1 MKCKYIKYF
10 AIVFLTLLCGVFGG
24 CSDWTDVESVDVEI
38 VRPDQQNPVLW
49 AKYMAALKA
58 YKSSGHLIAY
68 TSFDNGVKGAVGES
82 GFLRSLP
89 DSLDI
94 VSLNNGD
101 NITAYDLEDIKVL
114 QQKSTKVIY
123 LIDYAARAQE
133 LSDLAKLDSYI
144 EDVMS
149 RVEEMNLDGF
159 SFTGTPI
166 LGDVDQEAAALL
178 LIEKLST
185 VAGSGKD
192 KLLVFE
198 GDPLFIPSS
207 QMDKINYC
215 VLNTQETENVTDLKM
230 QLMDAIDNVMVP
242 RSKLLIAAKIGNEI
256 LDADK
261 VPSSAIDA
269 MSHYVLEMGP
279 LAGLGIYNISIDYF
293 TELGTYYQSRT
304 AIQLMNPSPTK

>member
-1 MKCKYIKYF
+1 MRCKYIKYF
-10 AIVFLTLLCGVFGG
+10 AIVFLTLLCGIFSG
-24 CSDWTDVESVDVEI
+24 CSDWTDVEPVDMET
-38 VRPDQQNPVLW
+38 VRPDQQDPVLW

-68 TSFDNGVKGAVGES
+68 TSFDNGVKDAIGES

-89 DSLDI
+89 DSLDV

-101 NITAYDLEDIKVL
+101 NISAYDLEDIKVL
-114 QQKSTKVIY
+114 QEKSTKVIY
-123 LIDYAARAQE
+123 LIDYAGRAEE

-149 RVEEMNLDGF
+149 RVAEMNLDGF

-207 QMDKINYC
+207 QMEKINYC

-230 QLMDAIDNVMVP
+230 QLMDAIDNAMTP
-242 RSKLLIAAKIGNEI
+242 RSKLLLSATIGNEI

>member
-1 MKCKYIKYF
+1 MRCKYIKYF
-10 AIVFLTLLCGVFGG
+10 AIVFLTLLCGIFSG
-24 CSDWTDVESVDVEI
+24 CSDWTDVEPVDMET
-38 VRPDQQNPVLW
+38 VRPDQQDPVLW

-68 TSFDNGVKGAVGES
+68 TSFDNGVKDAIGES

-89 DSLDI
+89 DSLDV

-101 NITAYDLEDIKVL
+101 NISAYDLEDIKVL
-114 QQKSTKVIY
+114 QEKSTKVIY
-123 LIDYAARAQE
+123 LIDYAGRAEE

-149 RVEEMNLDGF
+149 RVAEMNLDGF

-207 QMDKINYC
+207 QMEKINYC
-215 VLNTQETENVTDLKM
+215 VLVF
-230 QLMDAIDNVMVP
+230 
-242 RSKLLIAAKIGNEI
+242 LLPVGEWPLPI
-256 LDADK
+256 L
-261 VPSSAIDA
+261 
-269 MSHYVLEMGP
+269 
-279 LAGLGIYNISIDYF
+279 
-293 TELGTYYQSRT
+293 
-304 AIQLMNPSPTK
+304 

>member
-123 LIDYAARAQE
+123 LIDYAGRAE
-133 LSDLAKLDSYI
+133 EFANLATLDTYI
-144 EDVMS
+144 NEVMS